1 MNFKCKKCGSDKY
14 FTKSKNNGTGTAIG
28 LYCAKCGQWQKWL
41 NKQERNLYEAPSSP
55 QEMNEAEE
63 IVQMKKENAQ
73 LRRALKKACGCIIS
87 QEIDGEDYY
96 DILEEW
102 MDDRGIYHMGVDEE
116 NLFEYFLD
124 RENSYE

>member
-1 MNFKCKKCGSDKY
+1 MNFTCKKCGSDKC
-14 FTKSKNNGTGTAIG
+14 FTKSKDNGTGTAIG

-55 QEMNEAEE
+55 QEMNETEE
-63 IVQMKKENAQ
+63 IAQMKKENAQ
-73 LRRALKKACGCIIS
+73 LRRALRKACGCIIS

-102 MDDRGIYHMGVDEE
+102 MDYRGICHMGVDEE

-124 RENSYE
+124 QENTYE